1 VDEVLGIVGLTDVAG
16 KRSKGF
22 SLGMR
27 QRLGI
32 AGRGKPVTGRK
43 RMR

>member
-1 VDEVLGIVGLTDVAG
+1 VLERYQRRTIRLAGQVG
-16 KRSKGF
+16 GF

-32 AGRGKPVTGRK
+32 AGALLAIRRS
-43 RMR
+43 